1 MTGQYKSKVICPDCN
16 LESITFDPFTTVSL
30 PIPDYATPGT
40 LSYFVIFHNN
50 RRQAVK
56 MSFQYT
62 KSDTKLWLETATKL
76 LKAQPGDYKFYVLTM
91 YENIY
96 NFETTSKTEI
106 LHKTEA
112 ENKNIFLIELSQE
125 EKNYKERVEIVMKFA
140 RPTYSDR

>member
-1 MTGQYKSKVICPDCN
+1 
-16 LESITFDPFTTVSL
+16 
-30 PIPDYATPGT
+30 
-40 LSYFVIFHNN
+40 
-50 RRQAVK
+50 

-106 LHKTEA
+106 LHKT
-112 ENKNIFLIELSQE
+112 
-125 EKNYKERVEIVMKFA
+125 
-140 RPTYSDR
+140 